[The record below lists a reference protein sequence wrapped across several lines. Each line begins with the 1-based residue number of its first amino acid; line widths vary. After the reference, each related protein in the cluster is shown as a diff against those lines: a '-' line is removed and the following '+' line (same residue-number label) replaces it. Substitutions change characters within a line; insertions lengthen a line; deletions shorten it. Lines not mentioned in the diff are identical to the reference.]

1 MSETTPLLPKLFVP
15 GVVTP
20 FKPRLLRSPF
30 SGVLLLFALGGMLS
44 GCDSVDTP
52 SSIDA
57 GGPSAPT
64 DVSATA
70 GNGQVT
76 VSWSPVPGADGYHL
90 YWGTAAG
97 VTENSGTRIGNVTS
111 PYVHTG
117 LTNGTTYYYVVFAF
131 NAATEG
137 PLSQEVNAA
146 PDAPAAALSCG
157 PITIRNGYVPVQ
169 GALQAAIDATAAGG
183 TLNVAAGRYNEDIRI
198 NKPITIIG
206 AGKGQTVI
214 AKSAENGTI
223 MEIVNAGDVVLTDL
237 TVSGWEDFGNRATAG
252 IYVERTNITLTDV
265 SVSDIGFTYVYINR
279 SPFLFTNVELLASES
294 PGYLTNSDLGIH
306 IVESSGVFDGLSND
320 TQGNIDHVITRQGC
334 YQFVDGEMTYTDSP
348 LDSTNVTIRNS
359 TITGRNFDW
368 GDGIRWHNGLDSHL
382 LIENNVF
389 TGHPNSPVPY
399 PGGNDPTVARYPA
412 AITVSGNITI
422 KGNTI
427 TGFPRAISLQGLDP
441 KFLLSGNHIE
451 NTEIAIWSIA
461 GSATKCAVDF
471 GGGSLGSVG
480 GNTFLD
486 NIYFNIYL
494 STGCGA
500 HAIGN
505 DWSTADSAV
514 IDDWIYDSQDSV
526 GLGTVILN

>member
-1 MSETTPLLPKLFVP
+1 M
-15 GVVTP
+15 
-20 FKPRLLRSPF
+20 
-30 SGVLLLFALGGMLS
+30 LLLIALGGMMS

-97 VTENSGTRIGNVTS
+97 VTENSGTRMGNVTS

-117 LTNGTTYYYVVFAF
+117 LTNGTTYFYVVFAF
-131 NAATEG
+131 NASTEG
-137 PLSQEVNAA
+137 SLSQEVNAA
-146 PDAPAAALSCG
+146 PDAPAAPLSCG

-223 MEIVNAGDVVLTDL
+223 MEIVDAGDVVLTDL

-279 SPFLFTNVELLASES
+279 SPFLFHAVA
-294 PGYLTNSDLGIH
+294 
-306 IVESSGVFDGLSND
+306 
-320 TQGNIDHVITRQGC
+320 GC
-334 YQFVDGEMTYTDSP
+334 EAPQVRTS
-348 LDSTNVTIRNS
+348 
-359 TITGRNFDW
+359 
-368 GDGIRWHNGLDSHL
+368 
-382 LIENNVF
+382 
-389 TGHPNSPVPY
+389 
-399 PGGNDPTVARYPA
+399 
-412 AITVSGNITI
+412 
-422 KGNTI
+422 
-427 TGFPRAISLQGLDP
+427 
-441 KFLLSGNHIE
+441 
-451 NTEIAIWSIA
+451 
-461 GSATKCAVDF
+461 
-471 GGGSLGSVG
+471 
-480 GNTFLD
+480 
-486 NIYFNIYL
+486 
-494 STGCGA
+494 
-500 HAIGN
+500 
-505 DWSTADSAV
+505 
-514 IDDWIYDSQDSV
+514 
-526 GLGTVILN
+526 